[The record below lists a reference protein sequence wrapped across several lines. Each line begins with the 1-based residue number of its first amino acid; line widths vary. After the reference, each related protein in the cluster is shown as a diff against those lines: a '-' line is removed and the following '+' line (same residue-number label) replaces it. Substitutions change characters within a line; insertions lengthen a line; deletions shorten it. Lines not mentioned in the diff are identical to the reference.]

1 MVRYKVEVVECYT
14 SHLNTIQCVANEMMA
29 TVHLVMKETGRS
41 ETAVEQ
47 VSEYQ
52 DRMWVYKRGEELL
65 IDVVC
70 ALVSTEIYKA
80 ISNPSLGKDVL
91 WVGRVELKFFPQ
103 VIDIQP

>member
-1 MVRYKVEVVECYT
+1 MG
-14 SHLNTIQCVANEMMA
+14 IQ
-29 TVHLVMKETGRS
+29 K
-41 ETAVEQ
+41 
-47 VSEYQ
+47 
-52 DRMWVYKRGEELL
+52 GEELL